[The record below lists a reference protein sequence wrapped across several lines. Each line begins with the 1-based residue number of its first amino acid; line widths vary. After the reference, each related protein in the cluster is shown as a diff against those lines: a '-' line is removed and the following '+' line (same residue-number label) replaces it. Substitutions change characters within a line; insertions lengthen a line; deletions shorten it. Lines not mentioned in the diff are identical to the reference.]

1 MYKNKLYDNNSCY
14 PSKFEIENIVRNY
27 LGNNTINFT
36 VEELYVGMKNVLY
49 LIKADYEPIV
59 LKIAPT
65 YNETM
70 LTFENNNISWEA
82 EMLKLMEYLNIPSPK
97 LLLYD
102 DSGTINK
109 TPYFF
114 MTYIEGEQFQ
124 NLKKNMHP
132 EIVSK
137 IEEEIGKIC
146 SQICSI
152 KGNKFFLPCLPDV
165 EFDNNYDFIYTLF
178 NILVNN
184 ANEKNIKINGIDYN
198 KLLQLISSFKHD
210 LNQVNEISLTNVD
223 AWEGNFMIKDNN
235 ISGIVDFSD
244 LYYCDELMT
253 FYFHSIH
260 PEISSSF
267 LKGYGKPTL
276 TESELTRTIIYR
288 VWTLMKMIV
297 EKEYKV
303 SNEHLDDYEWLY
315 KKFYREIDRLEK
327 RKELVKK

>member
-14 PSKFEIENIVRNY
+14 PSKVEIENIVRNY
-27 LGNNTINFT
+27 LDNNTIAFT
-36 VEELYVGMKNVLY
+36 IEELYIGMKNVLY
-49 LIKADYEPIV
+49 LIKTDYEKIV

-82 EMLKLMEYLNIPSPK
+82 EMLKLMERLNIPSPK

-102 DSGTINK
+102 DSKTINK

-124 NLKKNMHP
+124 NLKKNMQP
-132 EIVSK
+132 EVVSQ
-137 IEEEIGKIC
+137 IEENIGKIC

-152 KGNKFFLPCLPDV
+152 KNDKFFLPCLPNV

-178 NILVNN
+178 NILINN
-184 ANEKNIKINGIDYN
+184 ANEKNIEINGIDYN

-260 PEISSSF
+260 SEISPSF
-267 LKGYGKPTL
+267 LKGYGKTTL

-288 VWTLMKMIV
+288 AWTLMEIII
-297 EKEYKV
+297 EKE
-303 SNEHLDDYEWLY
+303 
-315 KKFYREIDRLEK
+315 
-327 RKELVKK
+327 

>member
-14 PSKFEIENIVRNY
+14 PSKFEIENIVRHY
-27 LGNNTINFT
+27 LDDNTIDFT
-36 VEELYVGMKNVLY
+36 IEELYVGMKNVLY
-49 LIKADYEPIV
+49 LIKTYYETIV

-82 EMLKLMEYLNIPSPK
+82 EMLKLMECLNIPSPK

-124 NLKKNMHP
+124 NLKKNMQP
-132 EIVSK
+132 EVVSQ
-137 IEEEIGKIC
+137 IEENIGKVC

-152 KGNKFFLPCLPDV
+152 KGNKFFLPCFLDA

-178 NILVNN
+178 NILVND
-184 ANEKNIKINGIDYN
+184 ANEKNIKISGVDYN
-198 KLLQLISSFKHD
+198 KLLQLISSFKYD

-223 AWEGNFMIKDNN
+223 AWEGNFMIKDNK

-267 LKGYGKPTL
+267 LKGYGKCSL

-288 VWTLMKMIV
+288 VWTLMKMII

-303 SNEHLDDYEWLY
+303 SNEHLDEYEWLY
-315 KKFYREIDRLEK
+315 KKFHREIDRLEK

>member
-14 PSKFEIENIVRNY
+14 PSKFQIENIVRNY
-27 LGNNTINFT
+27 LGDATVDFTI
-36 VEELYVGMKNVLY
+36 EELYVGMKNILY
-49 LIKADYEPIV
+49 LIKTDYEIMV

-82 EMLKLMEYLNIPSPK
+82 EMLKLMECLNIPSPK

-124 NLKKNMHP
+124 NLKKSMQP
-132 EIVSK
+132 EVVSK
-137 IEEEIGKIC
+137 IEEKIGKIC

-152 KGNKFFLPCLPDV
+152 KGNKFFLPCLPET
-165 EFDNNYDFIYTLF
+165 EFDNNYDFVYTLF

-184 ANEKNIKINGIDYN
+184 ANEKNIKINGIDYK
-198 KLLQLISSFKHD
+198 KLLQLISSFKND

-223 AWEGNFMIKDNN
+223 AWEGNFIIKDNN

-260 PEISSSF
+260 SEISSSF
-267 LKGYGKPTL
+267 LKGYGKHSL

-288 VWTLMKMIV
+288 VWTLMKMII

-303 SNEHLDDYEWLY
+303 SNEYLDEYEWLY
-315 KKFYREIDRLEK
+315 KKFYREIDRLKK

>member
-1 MYKNKLYDNNSCY
+1 MKKML
-14 PSKFEIENIVRNY
+14 FV
-27 LGNNTINFT
+27 IN
-36 VEELYVGMKNVLY
+36 
-49 LIKADYEPIV
+49 
-59 LKIAPT
+59 
-65 YNETM
+65 
-70 LTFENNNISWEA
+70 
-82 EMLKLMEYLNIPSPK
+82 
-97 LLLYD
+97 
-102 DSGTINK
+102 
-109 TPYFF
+109 
-114 MTYIEGEQFQ
+114 
-124 NLKKNMHP
+124 NLKKNMQP
-132 EIVSK
+132 EVVSQ
-137 IEEEIGKIC
+137 IEENIGKIC

-152 KGNKFFLPCLPDV
+152 KNDKFFFPCLPNV

-178 NILVNN
+178 NILINN
-184 ANEKNIKINGIDYN
+184 ANEKNIEINGIDYN

-260 PEISSSF
+260 SEISPSF
-267 LKGYGKPTL
+267 LKGYGKTTL

-288 VWTLMKMIV
+288 VWTLMKMII

-303 SNEHLDDYEWLY
+303 SNEHLNEYEWLY
-315 KKFYREIDRLEK
+315 KKFYREIYRLEK